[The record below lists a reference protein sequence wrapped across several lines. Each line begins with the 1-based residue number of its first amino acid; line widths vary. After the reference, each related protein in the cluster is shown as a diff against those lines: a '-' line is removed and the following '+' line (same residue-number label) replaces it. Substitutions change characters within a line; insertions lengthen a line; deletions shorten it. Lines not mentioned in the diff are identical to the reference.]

1 MTENPTWRE
10 LYRAALLELQT
21 EELRPR
27 IAAAEKAILQRML
40 DLRQD
45 DVSSQHEMQDLGDAL
60 RCLRALKI
68 TECRSA
74 VSTVHNLGQPGRMTP

>member
-1 MTENPTWRE
+1 MAETVTWRE

-21 EELRPR
+21 EELGPR

-45 DVSSQHEMQDLGDAL
+45 DVSSEQEMQDLGDAL
-60 RCLRALKI
+60 RGLRALKI

-74 VSTVHNLGQPGRMTP
+74 DSTVHSLWQPGRMTP